1 MAWGAVFIG
10 LAARA
15 VFPDIAALSGDKE
28 NAFFQLAQHYLHPAL
43 VGFLMSALLAAIMST
58 CDSQLLVASSGI
70 ARDIFQR
77 IIMAGETVSERTL
90 VLISRLSILFL
101 VLLSIIIA
109 QFASKEINL
118 LVLLAW
124 GGLGAGFGPQLLL
137 SLYWKGLTKAGCA
150 AGMIVG
156 PVVTMLW
163 EILPNHGVLL
173 WPDMAKMY
181 ELVPGFFAGL
191 IVAIIVSM
199 LTSPPPEAESE
210 LKRL

>member
-1 MAWGAVFIG
+1 
-10 LAARA
+10 
-15 VFPDIAALSGDKE
+15 
-28 NAFFQLAQHYLHPAL
+28 LAQHYLHPAL

-70 ARDIFQR
+70 ARDIFDK
-77 IIMAGETVSERTL
+77 IILAGKEFSDRTL

-101 VLLSIIIA
+101 VILSIIIA

-124 GGLGAGFGPQLLL
+124 GGLGAGFGPQILL

-150 AGMIVG
+150 TGLILGPIV
-156 PVVTMLW
+156 TTLW
-163 EILPNHGVLL
+163 ELLPDHGLFP
-173 WPDMAKMY
+173 WMDKMY

-191 IVAIIVSM
+191 IVAIIIS
-199 LTSPPPEAESE
+199 LFTKPPPEAEGE